1 MSLELC
7 RSGTHMQTGGLR
19 SLVMNASGGPPGVLY
34 VVVCAAPAASSVDD
48 LVSRALAD
56 DWVVRVIATPMG
68 ERFIDAPLLAAMTGD
83 RVRIEFRMPDEP
95 DELPKADAVVVAP
108 ATFNT
113 INKWAAG
120 VTDTFAAGL
129 LCELTGVGVPILAVP
144 LVKEEL
150 ARHVAFGRS
159 LEVLRGMGVRILF
172 EPQAP
177 PQARMPGWPRVLE
190 ELHAVIERREGGRG

>member
-1 MSLELC
+1 MMS
-7 RSGTHMQTGGLR
+7 
-19 SLVMNASGGPPGVLY
+19 ASGSTGVLY
-34 VVVCAAPAASSVDD
+34 TVMCAAPAASSVDEF
-48 LVSRALAD
+48 VRLAQGAG
-56 DWVVRVIATPMG
+56 WTVRVIATPMG
-68 ERFIDAPLLAAMTGD
+68 ERFVDTDELAELTGD
-83 RVRIEFRMPDEP
+83 RVRVGFRMPDEP

-172 EPQAP
+172 DPQAP
-177 PQARMPGWPRVLE
+177 PQTRMPSWPRVLE
-190 ELHAVIERREGGRG
+190 ELHAVVGK